1 MKTKRIF
8 TLTVV
13 CCILFSV
20 MRSDADDKTVQPT
33 PAASVTAPSETVEK
47 VPVAVIPEEKYEF
60 KAVAEGVEIVH
71 DFVIQN
77 KGTADLEILA
87 VRPG

>member
-1 MKTKRIF
+1 MKTKTIV

-13 CCILFSV
+13 CCILFSA
-20 MRSDADDKTVQPT
+20 MSYADDKTVQPT

>member
-1 MKTKRIF
+1 MKTKAVF
-8 TLTVV
+8 ALTVV
-13 CCILFSV
+13 CGILFSA
-20 MRSDADDKTVQPT
+20 MSYAEDKTVQPT
-33 PAASVTAPSETVEK
+33 PAASVTAPSGDSEK

-60 KAVAEGVEIVH
+60 KTVAEGVEIVH

-87 VRPG
+87 VKPG